1 MNNTRASFAAALLAG
16 LLPVAAY
23 VKERDHPLTSV
34 SRSRL
39 FGHLMFQ
46 LCKVLFVA

>member
-1 MNNTRASFAAALLAG
+1 MKNTRASFAAALLAG

-23 VKERDHPLTSV
+23 VKELDHPLTSF
-34 SRSRL
+34 SRL